1 MINFNIFLGYL
12 NKVIFGFWGLTI
24 VDMMFLIDLDYLPF
38 MDEHIKQI
46 FALLGLIYFTIQIPF
61 KIINLNHKRKM
72 DAVDLQ
78 NKINLQV
85 NLQKKNKE

>member
-1 MINFNIFLGYL
+1 MINFNIFLGHL

-24 VDMMFLIDLDYLPF
+24 ADMMFLIDLDFPF
-38 MDEHIKQI
+38 VDDHIKQI

-72 DAVDLQ
+72 DALELQ
-78 NKINLQV
+78 NK
-85 NLQKKNKE
+85 QKDSENKS